1 MVWTDSSRRQQFWQ
15 PDQVVSCCLQ
25 REHPAHPGQP
35 AVVGLRHARDFLDP
49 AIRLLDPF
57 ADGLARAITCVSCG
71 AAVDIGSAMRR
82 DVLRHMRRHPRSRA
96 SLTKAAVS

>member
-1 MVWTDSSRRQQFWQ
+1 
-15 PDQVVSCCLQ
+15 
-25 REHPAHPGQP
+25 
-35 AVVGLRHARDFLDP
+35 
-49 AIRLLDPF
+49 
-57 ADGLARAITCVSCG
+57 VSCG